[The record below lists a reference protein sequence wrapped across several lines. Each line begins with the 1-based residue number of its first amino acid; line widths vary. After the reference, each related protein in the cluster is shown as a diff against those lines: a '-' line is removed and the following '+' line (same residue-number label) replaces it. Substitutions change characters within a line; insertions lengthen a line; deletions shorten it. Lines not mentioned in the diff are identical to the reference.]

1 MWNVELTIKT
11 NVRHD
16 NIADLLG
23 VKADTF
29 EEENEDL
36 VGEWERH
43 IFGYIEHLIEMKDG
57 VKTRFNYHATEA
69 YAKYL
74 EINCATGYPKIA
86 AGLRTAKETK
96 GVYEVI
102 FRKYLG
108 IQYGESNVFK
118 KIGCC

>member
-1 MWNVELTIKT
+1 LLNVELTIKT
-11 NVRHD
+11 NAKHD

-43 IFGYIEHLIEMKDG
+43 IFGYIEHLIEMKDS
-57 VKTRFNYHATEA
+57 VKTRFNYHVTEA

-74 EINCATGYPKIA
+74 KIGHATCYPKIA
-86 AGLRTAKETK
+86 AGLCTAKETK

-102 FRKYLG
+102 FRKYLR
-108 IQYGESNVFK
+108 IQYGESNLFK
-118 KIGCC
+118 KMGCR